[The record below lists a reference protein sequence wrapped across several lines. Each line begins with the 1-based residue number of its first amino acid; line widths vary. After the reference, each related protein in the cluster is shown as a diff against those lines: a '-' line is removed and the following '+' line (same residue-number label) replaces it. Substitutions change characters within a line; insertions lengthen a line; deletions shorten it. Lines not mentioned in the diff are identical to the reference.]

1 LSLEAIED
9 SHSAF
14 VFPQIETFGARREL
28 IGCFDFDP
36 ARFIG
41 GNYIDAMALIRKA
54 AWAGVGGYEPI
65 PFGWEDYDFWCK
77 CVEYGL
83 WGSHVPKLLAK
94 YRVHDQSM
102 LAKVTDVR

>member
-1 LSLEAIED
+1 
-9 SHSAF
+9 
-14 VFPQIETFGARREL
+14 
-28 IGCFDFDP
+28 
-36 ARFIG
+36 
-41 GNYIDAMALIRKA
+41 MALIRKA

-102 LAKVTDVR
+102 LAKVTDIPVNKSMLMEVLEKRHPWLRLHRTPGVS